1 MILGSINSIEHY
13 TEFFSMII
21 AFPQQTTRPMMRLVM
36 ATALMAVAMFYGIAA
51 SAHER
56 PDSLANLSKA
66 LSPAVV
72 NISTTMLVDG
82 IRGTFDEV
90 VNHNKSVVTQ

>member
-1 MILGSINSIEHY
+1 
-13 TEFFSMII
+13 MII

-36 ATALMAVAMFYGIAA
+36 ATALMAVAMFYGIAT

-56 PDSLANLSKA
+56 PDSFANLSKA

-72 NISTTMLVDG
+72 NLSLIH
-82 IRGTFDEV
+82 I
-90 VNHNKSVVTQ
+90 